1 MPVRILVGQPT
12 RSDGRTTPIH
22 GQPWGLVDLIRW
34 TQITNTFIRC
44 LERFRFYLNL
54 GGFPKFGISD
64 SRWMLDKEASIHA
77 TTLFG

>member
-44 LERFRFYLNL
+44 LEKETGITPLRFGRRLPL
-54 GGFPKFGISD
+54 
-64 SRWMLDKEASIHA
+64 
-77 TTLFG
+77 